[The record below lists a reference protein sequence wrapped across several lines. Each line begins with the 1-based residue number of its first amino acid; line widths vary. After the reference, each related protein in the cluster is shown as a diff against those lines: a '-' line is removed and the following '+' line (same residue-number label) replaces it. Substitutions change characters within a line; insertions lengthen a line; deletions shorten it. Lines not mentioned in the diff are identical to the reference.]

1 MINFKKRHD
10 KTQAASDER
19 IYADS
24 IWKRLEGKKLNEA
37 QTTFLTECMK
47 ENLAHARH
55 VENERLTFNSI
66 FLALAAG
73 ALAFAN
79 SLGSELAAIVYL
91 SLVLAGFLSI
101 LLTSRWNNTFNRH
114 LYYAQE
120 CYKMIHISLFEDA
133 DFKTP
138 DLMET
143 VESIP
148 GLTDTPAYCFRIR
161 KPIAYTTLGE
171 ILFKPRT
178 KNLYISFY
186 WIIQILLIG
195 CLIYSLLKLV

>member
-1 MINFKKRHD
+1 MEKFRKRHD
-10 KTQAASDER
+10 EKQAASDAR

-24 IWKRLEGKKLNEA
+24 IWRRLAGEKLNEA
-37 QTTFLTECMK
+37 QVSFLAECMK

-79 SLGSELAAIVYL
+79 SLGSKLAALLYL
-91 SLVLAGFLSI
+91 ALVLAGFLSI
-101 LLTSRWNNTFNRH
+101 LLTARWNNTFNRH
-114 LYYAQE
+114 IYYAQE
-120 CYKMIHISLFEDA
+120 CYKMVHISLFGDA
-133 DFKTP
+133 ESKAP
-138 DLMET
+138 DLIQT
-143 VESIP
+143 VESIS
-148 GLTDTPAYCFRIR
+148 GLKDTPAYCFRIR
-161 KPIAYTTLGE
+161 RPIAYTALGE

-186 WIIQILLIG
+186 WIIQVLLIG
-195 CLIYSLLKLV
+195 CLIYSLINVL